1 MEKLLNQILQKKL
14 LIFDFDGTLADTSP
28 LHFLAFKKTLAKYD
42 LNFTYDELAGL
53 ATNEALAYILNKN
66 NVPFTKKKLELLTH
80 EKQSY
85 VKKLISSDLKPI
97 NGLNQFLDWAY
108 NKFSLCIVSSGSSAN
123 INAAIKK
130 LGYNN
135 YFDPIISIDDV
146 NFSKP
151 NPEGF
156 MLALKTKSIL
166 ARHALIFEDSVTGF
180 EAAKRAK
187 IDFVDVNF
195 LDWHELYTQTL

>member
-1 MEKLLNQILQKKL
+1 MEKLLNQILKKKL

-28 LHFLAFKKTLAKYD
+28 LHYLAFKKTLAKYD
-42 LNFTYDELAGL
+42 LNLSYDELAGL
-53 ATNEALAYILNKN
+53 ATSEAMAHILNKN
-66 NVPFTKKKLELLTH
+66 KISYTKKKIELLTH
-80 EKQSY
+80 EKQNY

-108 NKFSLCIVSSGSSAN
+108 KKFSLCIVSSGSSAN
-123 INAAIKK
+123 INAAINK

-135 YFDPIISIDDV
+135 YFDPIISNDDV

-156 MLALKTKSIL
+156 ILALKTKSIL
-166 ARHALIFEDSVTGF
+166 AHNAIIFEDSVVGF

-195 LDWHELYTQTL
+195 LDWQKLYTQTL